1 MLIVCCK
8 ANYKSLTGVSIAVG
22 FIIGKDIYADM
33 LRDGLVNS
41 MHSDFTRG
49 FAFWFFLFGVLLVL
63 YGYTMQYY
71 IRKDQKP
78 APLHTGYA
86 LLAVSI
92 FGCLVEPVSGFWL
105 VLPQALIIVVANRKT
120 TRMAEP

>member
-1 MLIVCCK
+1 MKLWKYSGTYLWVTGIIHIV
-8 ANYKSLTGVSIAVG
+8 VG

-41 MHSDFTRG
+41 MQNDFTRG
-49 FAFWFFLFGVLLVL
+49 FAFWFFLFGVLLIL
-63 YGYTMQYY
+63 YGYTLQYH
-71 IRKDQKP
+71 IKREQKP
-78 APLHTGYA
+78 SPRHVGYA

-105 VLPQALIIVVANRKT
+105 VLPQALIIIVANKKSV
-120 TRMAEP
+120 AD

>member
-1 MLIVCCK
+1 MKLWKYSGTYLWV
-8 ANYKSLTGVSIAVG
+8 TGVIHILVG
-22 FIIGKDIYADM
+22 FLIGKDIYADM

-41 MHSDFTRG
+41 MQNDYTRG
-49 FAFWFFLFGVLLVL
+49 FAFWFFLFGVLLIL

-71 IRKDQKP
+71 IRKEQKP
-78 APLHTGYA
+78 TPTHVGYA

-105 VLPQALIIVVANRKT
+105 VLPQALIIIVANRKSA
-120 TRMAEP
+120 RN